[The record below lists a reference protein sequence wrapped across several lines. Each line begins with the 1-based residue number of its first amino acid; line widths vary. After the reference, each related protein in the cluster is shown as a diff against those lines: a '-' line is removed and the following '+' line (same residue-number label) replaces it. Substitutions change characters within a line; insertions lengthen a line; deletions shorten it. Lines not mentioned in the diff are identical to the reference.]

1 MKQKLS
7 VSKVDTRP
15 GYLLIEGLITLVI
28 GVFAIWTIMTMIVYA
43 GNEKKQNVIN
53 FHSYLSIIESD
64 RYRFEIKQCQ
74 PSKCVMYSPVTKK
87 TYRIERY
94 QNMVRLAGTY
104 RGHVPSLTN
113 VQWVRWPKSR
123 GCLRTDV
130 TFDNG
135 QKCSA
140 YSKLPFKDR

>member
-87 TYRIERY
+87 PIELNGIKTWFDWPVPTRVTYRR
-94 QNMVRLAGTY
+94 
-104 RGHVPSLTN
+104 
-113 VQWVRWPKSR
+113 
-123 GCLRTDV
+123 
-130 TFDNG
+130 
-135 QKCSA
+135 
-140 YSKLPFKDR
+140 